1 MGWGIRMRDEQVI
14 IAVANKNRMGR
25 LYVQWQLTELYFK

>member
-1 MGWGIRMRDEQVI
+1 MGWSIMMRDEQVI

-25 LYVQWQLTELYFK
+25 LYAQLQLTELYFK